1 MARRH
6 QRGKRTIRPYR
17 QLPVEVI
24 RAPQFR
30 ALSGTAVKV
39 LLYLLSQYTGSNN
52 GNLQAGQTE
61 AASAEIGV
69 SSRAVKAAIKELKD
83 TGFITVSRQGGKN
96 RCSLYAL
103 TFFAVDDC
111 GGILDIP
118 ATHTFTDD
126 WKKPSENELAS
137 FAKTV

>member
-52 GNLQAGQTE
+52 GNLSAVQCSETA
-61 AASAEIGV
+61 AEIGIG
-69 SSRAVKAAIKELKD
+69 SDKTLRQAITELKNK
-83 TGFITVSRQGGKN
+83 GFITVSRQGGKN

-111 GGILDIP
+111 GGILDIQ

-126 WKKPSENELAS
+126 WKTA
-137 FAKTV
+137 V

>member
-24 RAPQFR
+24 RAPQFWG
-30 ALSGTAVKV
+30 LSGNAVKV
-39 LLYLLSQYTGSNN
+39 LIYLLAQYTGSNN
-52 GNLQAGQTE
+52 GNLSAIQCGETA
-61 AASAEIGV
+61 AEIGIG
-69 SSRAVKAAIKELKD
+69 SDKTLRQAITELKNK
-83 TGFITVSRQGGKN
+83 GFITVSRQGGRN

-111 GGILDIP
+111 NGELDIP
-118 ATHTFTDD
+118 ATHTFIDD
-126 WKKPSENELAS
+126 WETA
-137 FAKTV
+137 V

>member
-6 QRGKRTIRPYR
+6 QRGKRTIRPHR
-17 QLPVEVI
+17 QLPVEV
-24 RAPQFR
+24 
-30 ALSGTAVKV
+30 S
-39 LLYLLSQYTGSNN
+39 SNN

-126 WKKPSENELAS
+126 WKTA
-137 FAKTV
+137 V